1 MNNNDLTVF
10 IIDDDPAVLDSLTLM
25 IEQDDLSV
33 QAFQTA
39 KSFLEYYRPEMLGC
53 AIIDL
58 NMPEMDGIS
67 LQEELL
73 ARGSSLPLIF
83 LTGHG
88 TIPIS
93 VKAVKAGALDFL
105 TKPVTRETLLECI
118 KNALK
123 ECEHLLVKHEKNQQ
137 SQLLLA
143 KLTAREQDVMRHVL
157 EGHTN
162 KMIAQ
167 RLGIS
172 HRTVEIHKA
181 RLMQKT
187 GTENLLELARIVQQ
201 AG

>member
-1 MNNNDLTVF
+1 MTLNELTVF

-25 IEQDDLSV
+25 LEQNDLTV
-33 QAFQTA
+33 QAFQSA
-39 KSFLEYYRPEMLGC
+39 KSFLENYQPEMQGC

-73 ARGSSLPLIF
+73 LKGISLPLIF

-93 VKAVKAGALDFL
+93 VKAVKAGAVDFL

-118 KNALK
+118 KNAFK
-123 ECEHLLVKHEKNQQ
+123 ECENLLVKHEMYQQ

-143 KLTAREQDVMRHVL
+143 KLTAREQDVMWQVL